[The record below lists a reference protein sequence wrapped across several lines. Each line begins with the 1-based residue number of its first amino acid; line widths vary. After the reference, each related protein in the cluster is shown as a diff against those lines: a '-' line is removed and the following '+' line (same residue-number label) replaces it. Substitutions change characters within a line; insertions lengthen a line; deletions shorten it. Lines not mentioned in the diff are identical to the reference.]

1 MSYFEIGIYHPKTR
15 NNVGTL
21 WRSAYQLGA
30 SGLFTIGR
38 RYERQSSD
46 TCKAID
52 CLPLRHYVNL
62 EDFLANRPFGAI
74 LVGIETGFQSLA
86 EYTHPEKAVYLLG
99 AEDHGLPPEVI
110 GKCNQLVSIESLRS
124 QSYSFQ
130 AGFIS
135 LVGC

>member
-46 TCKAID
+46 TW
-52 CLPLRHYVNL
+52 HY
-62 EDFLANRPFGAI
+62 GWII
-74 LVGIETGFQSLA
+74 LGFWF
-86 EYTHPEKAVYLLG
+86 V
-99 AEDHGLPPEVI
+99 
-110 GKCNQLVSIESLRS
+110 
-124 QSYSFQ
+124 
-130 AGFIS
+130 
-135 LVGC
+135 